1 MVLNSS
7 RVIFSAR
14 ASKVG
19 GIPKCLSSGTDGLS
33 NFDLQKSSM
42 VLSGSGSG
50 GGLPKDP
57 SKIALMTFDGF
68 SSYSRWQSEMDF
80 ARISDLELIR
90 LGLASQVWPLG
101 GLRPW

>member
-1 MVLNSS
+1 MQRSASRVFDLIKSTGTPSGPAELSLSVFRMILNSS
-7 RVIFSAR
+7 RVIVSAR

-19 GIPKCLSSGTDGLS
+19 GISICLSSGTDGLS

-57 SKIALMTFDGF
+57 SKIAFMTFDGF
-68 SSYSRWQSEMDF
+68 SS
-80 ARISDLELIR
+80 
-90 LGLASQVWPLG
+90 
-101 GLRPW
+101 